1 VRWSL
6 LFSVL
11 VLAACNSG
19 TDTPRGTVFRYNES
33 KGITSLDPAFARS
46 MGNIW
51 AVNQLFNGLVQLD
64 DSLAVRPCI
73 AKSWEVSD
81 DGSVYTFHLRNDV
94 RFHDHEA
101 FFHGKGR
108 SVTAHD
114 VLFSFNRVLDPATLS
129 PGRWVFASVAEGGL
143 EAPDDSTFT
152 ITLKEPYP
160 PFLGI
165 LSMPYCAVVP
175 REVVERMGR
184 DFGRAPIGT
193 GPFAFKAWYEGV
205 KLVLHRNPNYFEVDP
220 DGTAL
225 PHVDAIGISFI
236 NDPQSIFLEFM
247 KGNLD
252 MLSGLEDGSY
262 KDALLTPNG
271 TLRPE
276 LSERMNLIAMPFLNT
291 EYLGFLLDDTA
302 ACMKGSPLLDR
313 RVRQAINMGF
323 DRRAMLRHLRSDIG
337 TVGDHGFV
345 PPASQGF
352 SQHPTKGYSYDPKRA
367 AELLAEAGFPKGEGM
382 PEITLHTTSQ
392 YADLCEYMQDQLGR
406 IGVRL
411 TVEVHPG
418 PTLAALVANGQVPF
432 FRKSWMADHADAENY
447 LSLFLAKNHTPNGP
461 NYTRFYSSEY
471 DALYVQAMRT
481 VDDSAR
487 FALYRSM
494 DSLVTTESP
503 TVVLYYDRVLRFV
516 NPKVT
521 GLGANAMNVLSLK
534 RVRKPFL
541 EN

>member
-1 VRWSL
+1 MRW
-6 LFSVL
+6 
-11 VLAACNSG
+11 LAALIVLCWVACGNGSDG
-19 TDTPRGTVFRYNES
+19 PRGTVFRYNES

-64 DSLAVRPCI
+64 DSLTVQPCI
-73 AKSWEVSD
+73 AKSWEVSA
-81 DGSVYTFHLRNDV
+81 DGTTYTFHLRHDV
-94 RFHDHEA
+94 RFHHHEA
-101 FFHGKGR
+101 FADGNGR
-108 SVTAHD
+108 TVTARD
-114 VLFSFNRVLDPATLS
+114 VLYSFNRVMDPATLS
-129 PGRWVFASVAEGGL
+129 PGRWVFASVADGGL
-143 EAPDDSTFT
+143 AAPDDSTFI

-175 REVVERMGR
+175 MEVVERLGR
-184 DFGRAPIGT
+184 DFGRNPVGT
-193 GPFAFKAWYEGV
+193 GPFTFKAWYEGV
-205 KLVLHRNPNYFEVDP
+205 KLVLHRNPHYFETDP
-220 DGTAL
+220 EGHAL
-225 PHVDAIGISFI
+225 PYIDAIGISFI

-276 LSERMNLIAMPFLNT
+276 LEDRMRLIAMPFLNT

-302 ACMKGSPLLDR
+302 PCMKGSPLLDK

-323 DRRAMLRHLRSDIG
+323 DRRAMMRHLRSDIG
-337 TVGDHGFV
+337 TAGEHGFV
-345 PPASQGF
+345 PPASKGF
-352 SQHPTKGYSYDPKRA
+352 SQHRTKGYTYDPKRA
-367 AELLAEAGFPKGEGM
+367 AELLAEAGFPNGKGM
-382 PEITLHTTSQ
+382 PAITLHTTSQ

-406 IGVRL
+406 LGMRM

-447 LSLFLAKNHTPNGP
+447 LSLFLTKNHTPNGP
-461 NYTRFYSSEY
+461 NYTRYRNPAY
-471 DALYVQAMRT
+471 DALYQRAMMTTDIDQRT
-481 VDDSAR
+481 
-487 FALYRSM
+487 ALYLQM
-494 DSLVTTESP
+494 DSLVTADAP
-503 TVVLYYDRVLRFV
+503 YIVLYYDQVLRFTHR
-516 NPKVT
+516 NVT

-534 RVRKPFL
+534 EVRKSDTAQ
-541 EN
+541 